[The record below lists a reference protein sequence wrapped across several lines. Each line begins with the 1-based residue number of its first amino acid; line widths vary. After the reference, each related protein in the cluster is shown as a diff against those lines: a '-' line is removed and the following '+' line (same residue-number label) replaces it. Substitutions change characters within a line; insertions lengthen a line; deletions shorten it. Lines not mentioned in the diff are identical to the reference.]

1 MKRPL
6 VRAISAHVR
15 ERVVVNFA
23 VDPELMAEELP
34 CEWLAPQVINGK
46 GVASFC
52 VLWLDRL
59 TPSGWPPGLIASQ
72 ICCAVRFGVIDR
84 TTGRP
89 GVYVVDRC
97 TDSALGSFATRL
109 GFPGFHPLV
118 KVSEREVSSSRQIT
132 VEREGAPYVSFA
144 LGDAHGSCGVFGD
157 AQEFSRFMA
166 EGDRSYTL
174 AARSG
179 VVNVVDL
186 VKEETEF
193 VPYEVSQ
200 VDAHGLPKPIQMP
213 CTADSAFRAADA
225 RYEWQFVEQRP
236 LLVSVGVVAT

>member
-6 VRAISAHVR
+6 VCAISAHVR
-15 ERVVVNFA
+15 ERIVVNFA
-23 VDPELMAEELP
+23 VEPDLMAAALP
-34 CEWLAPQVINGK
+34 CDWLAPQIVDGK
-46 GVASFC
+46 SVVSFC

-59 TPSGWPPGLIASQ
+59 TPSGWPSGLIASQ
-72 ICCAVRFGVIDR
+72 ISCAVRFGVIDR

-118 KVSEREVSSSRQIT
+118 KFSEKTESSARRID
-132 VEREGAPYVSFA
+132 VERAGLPYVSFS
-144 LGDAHGSCGVFGD
+144 LGAPNGSCGVFGS
-157 AQEFSRFMA
+157 AHAFARFMS

-179 VVNVVDL
+179 VLNIVDL

-193 VPYEVSQ
+193 VPYEVGLI
-200 VDAHGLPKPIQMP
+200 DAQGLPKPIQVP
-213 CTADSAFRAADA
+213 CTVDSAFRAADA
-225 RYEWQFVEQRP
+225 RYEWRFVEQRP
-236 LLVSVGVVAT
+236 VRLAADAVVA